1 MAMTIVE
8 VLLLE
13 GAMASSSAITLDV
26 LTVANNGARAEGR
39 GPVFRTRLWG
49 GGAPQFAPFVTT
61 PANLDQPA
69 DVIIIPG
76 QGFTKVDDIPAR
88 LDEPDVTAAAAHLRA
103 SADRGARIAS
113 SCTGT
118 LLLAKSGLLDG
129 RQATTSWWLA
139 PLFARLFPDVDLDTR
154 ALVRTD
160 GSFTTAGAAMAQMD
174 LMVGLVARH
183 AGARIANWCIRTMLL
198 DERRSQTPY
207 MGVTMLAA
215 RDDRM
220 AEVAAWARDRLE
232 DGLGVAALAD
242 RASMSTR
249 TFARHVQRA
258 TGLSPIAFL
267 QRIRVERAVEL
278 LETTRRPFEE
288 IAAMVGYAE
297 PSTLRA
303 VIRREL
309 GIRPSEVRARAA
321 PLAA

>member
-1 MAMTIVE
+1 MTVVE

-39 GPVFRTRLWG
+39 GPVFRTRLV
-49 GGAPQFAPFVTT
+49 GAAASQFAPFATS
-61 PANLDQPA
+61 PAEINRKADIVIVPA
-69 DVIIIPG
+69 
-76 QGFTKVDDIPAR
+76 QGITKADDIPAR
-88 LDEPDVTAAAAHLRA
+88 LNEDDVLEASCYLRTAHAA
-103 SADRGARIAS
+103 GARIAS

-118 LLLAKSGLLDG
+118 LVLARSGLLNG
-129 RQATTSWWLA
+129 RMATTSWWLA
-139 PLFARLFPDVDLDTR
+139 PLFAQMFPAVDLDTR
-154 ALVRTD
+154 ALVCTD
-160 GSFTTAGAAMAQMD
+160 GRCTTAGAAMAQMD
-174 LMVGLVARH
+174 LMVGLVARE
-183 AGARIANWCIRTMLL
+183 AGSRIADFCVRTMLL

-207 MGVTMLAA
+207 MGITMLAA
-215 RDDRM
+215 RDDRI
-220 AEVAAWARDRLE
+220 ADIASWARERLE
-232 DGLGVAALAD
+232 HGIGVADLTD
-242 RASMSTR
+242 RAGMSSR

-278 LETTRRPFEE
+278 LETTRLSFEE
-288 IAAMVGYAE
+288 IAMQVGYAE

-309 GIRPSEVRARAA
+309 GMRPSEVRARVV

>member
-1 MAMTIVE
+1 MTIVE

-13 GAMASSSAITLDV
+13 GAMATSSAITLDV

-39 GPVFRTRLWG
+39 GPVFNIRLVG
-49 GGAPQFAPFVTT
+49 GGAGQFAPFVTS
-61 PANLDQPA
+61 PA
-69 DVIIIPG
+69 DNGQEADVVIVPA
-76 QGFTKVDDIPAR
+76 QGITKADDIPAR
-88 LDEPDVTAAAAHLRA
+88 LEDADVLEAANYLSSAHAA
-103 SADRGARIAS
+103 GARVAS

-118 LLLAKSGLLDG
+118 LVLAKSGLLDG
-129 RQATTSWWLA
+129 RMATTSWWLA
-139 PLFARLFPDVDLDTR
+139 PLFDHLFPAVDLDTR

-160 GSFTTAGAAMAQMD
+160 GAFTTAGAAMAQMD

-183 AGARIANWCIRTMLL
+183 AGARIANWCVRTMLL

-207 MGVTMLAA
+207 MGVAMLAA
-215 RDDRM
+215 RDDRI
-220 AEVAAWARDRLE
+220 AAIAAWAREKLE
-232 DGLGVAALAD
+232 DGIGVADLTDKAA
-242 RASMSTR
+242 MSAR

-278 LETTRRPFEE
+278 LETTRLPFEE
-288 IAAMVGYAE
+288 IAVRVGYAE

-309 GIRPSEVRARAA
+309 GIRPSEVRARAV

>member
-1 MAMTIVE
+1 
-8 VLLLE
+8 
-13 GAMASSSAITLDV
+13 MASSSAITLDV

-39 GPVFRTRLWG
+39 GPVFQTRLWG
-49 GGAPQFAPFVTT
+49 AGSANFAPFLTT
-61 PANLDQPA
+61 PAAPNTVA
-69 DVIIIPG
+69 DVVIIPG
-76 QGFTKVDDIPAR
+76 QGFTKVDDIPEKLEQA
-88 LDEPDVTAAAAHLRA
+88 DVANAAAHLREA
-103 SADRGARIAS
+103 NAAGARIAS

-139 PLFARLFPDVDLDTR
+139 PLFGRLFPEVELDTR
-154 ALVRTD
+154 ALVCTD
-160 GSFTTAGAAMAQMD
+160 GTLTTAGAAMAQMD

-207 MGVTMLAA
+207 MGVAMLAA
-215 RDDRM
+215 RDDQM
-220 AEVAAWARDRLE
+220 ADVAAWARDRLE
-232 DGLGVAALAD
+232 AGLGVGDLAGRAA
-242 RASMSTR
+242 MSAR
-249 TFARHVQRA
+249 TFARHVHRA
-258 TGLSPIAFL
+258 TGLSPIVFL

-278 LETTRRPFEE
+278 LETTRLPFEV
-288 IAAMVGYAE
+288 IAAKVGYAD

-309 GIRPSEVRARAA
+309 GIRPSEVRSRSA

>member
-1 MAMTIVE
+1 MVTVE
-8 VLLLE
+8 VVLLS

-39 GPVFRTRLWG
+39 RPVFETRLWG
-49 GGAPQFAPFVTT
+49 GGASQFAPFVTT
-61 PANLDQPA
+61 PACA
-69 DVIIIPG
+69 DAPPDVLIIPG

-88 LDEPDVTAAAAHLRA
+88 LEERDVAAAADHLRDA
-103 SADRGARIAS
+103 NANGARIAS

-129 RQATTSWWLA
+129 HRATTSWWLA

-154 ALVRTD
+154 AIVRTD
-160 GSFTTAGAAMAQMD
+160 GPFTTAGAAMAQMD

-220 AEVAAWARDRLE
+220 SDVAAWARDRLE
-232 DGLGVAALAD
+232 EGLGVADLAD
-242 RASMSTR
+242 RASMSAR
-249 TFARHVQRA
+249 TFARHVRRA

-278 LETTRRPFEE
+278 LETTRLPFET

-309 GIRPSEVRARAA
+309 GARPSEVRARAA